1 MTTNAPLITALVY
14 ADSALADQALR
25 RIVRRSETA
34 GRRLAGVVQRD
45 TPRAGRTGCD
55 MTLEELSTGT
65 AIGISQDRGPHARGC
80 RLDLGEMARAIQL
93 ASAALQAAPDLLVL
107 NKFGKTEVEG
117 GGFRAL
123 IAEAVEH
130 GVPVLIAVPY
140 RNIDAWRAFTGELAR
155 EIHLGGTEDD
165 VALDRLFPDRN
176 APALAP
182 AQCRQAGS

>member
-1 MTTNAPLITALVY
+1 MTNDAPLITALIY

-25 RIVRRSETA
+25 RIVRQFEAA

-65 AIGISQDRGPHARGC
+65 SIEISHDRGPQARGC

-93 ASAALQAAPDLLVL
+93 ASMALRASPDLLVL

-123 IAEAVEH
+123 IAEAIDR

-140 RNIDAWRAFTGELAR
+140 RNIDPWRAFVGDLAR
-155 EIHLGGTEDD
+155 EIHLTSAENEL
-165 VALDRLFPDRN
+165 ALDHLC
-176 APALAP
+176 PAGAVPEPLQPGTGRA
-182 AQCRQAGS
+182 

>member
-25 RIVRRSETA
+25 RVVRQFEAA

-45 TPRAGRTGCD
+45 TPREGRTGCD
-55 MTLEELSTGT
+55 MTLEELSTGVG
-65 AIGISQDRGPHARGC
+65 IEISQDRGPHARGC

-93 ASAALQAAPDLLVL
+93 ASTALRRAPDLLVL
-107 NKFGKTEVEG
+107 NKFGKTEAEG

-123 IAEAVEH
+123 IAEAIEQ

-140 RNIDAWRAFTGELAR
+140 RNLDPWRAFAGDLAR
-155 EIHLGGTEDD
+155 EIHLTGMDD
-165 VALDRLFPDRN
+165 DLALDGLCPAGAGPVSVQPRLRG
-176 APALAP
+176 A
-182 AQCRQAGS
+182 

>member
-1 MTTNAPLITALVY
+1 MTNDVPLVTALVY

-25 RIVRRSETA
+25 QAVRQFEAA

-65 AIGISQDRGPHARGC
+65 AIEISQDRGPHARGC
-80 RLDLGEMARAIQL
+80 RLDLGEMTRAIQL
-93 ASAALQAAPDLLVL
+93 ASMAFRGSPDLLVL

-123 IAEAVEH
+123 IAEAIDQ

-140 RNIDAWRAFTGELAR
+140 RNIDPWRAFVGDLAR
-155 EIHLGGTEDD
+155 EIHLTSTDNGL
-165 VALDRLFPDRN
+165 ALDRLCPAGV
-176 APALAP
+176 APAPSQPGPRSA
-182 AQCRQAGS
+182 

>member
-25 RIVRRSETA
+25 RVVRQFEAA

-45 TPRAGRTGCD
+45 TPREGRTGCD
-55 MTLEELSTGT
+55 MTLEELSTGVD
-65 AIGISQDRGPHARGC
+65 IEISQDRGPHAHGC
-80 RLDLGEMARAIQL
+80 RLDLGDMARAIQL
-93 ASAALQAAPDLLVL
+93 ASTALRGAPDLLVL

-123 IAEAVEH
+123 IAEAIDR

-140 RNIDAWRAFTGELAR
+140 RNIDPWRVFAGELAR
-155 EIHLGGTEDD
+155 EIHLTGTDD
-165 VALDRLFPDRN
+165 DLAFDQLCS
-176 APALAP
+176 AAAALALTQP
-182 AQCRQAGS
+182 VPHSA